1 MNKKALSVTL
11 MPDNLLWLEAR
22 ARATGSRSLS
32 AVLDAV
38 LTEARQG
45 PTPAR
50 SVVGR
55 VRFPEGDE
63 GLERGEKEIRQ
74 LLERSL
80 TGGRP
85 RQRRRG

>member
-1 MNKKALSVTL
+1 M
-11 MPDNLLWLEAR
+11 
-22 ARATGSRSLS
+22 S
-32 AVLDAV
+32 AVLN
-38 LTEARQG
+38 EARQG

-55 VRFPEGDE
+55 VRFPEGDA

-74 LLERSL
+74 LFERSL

-85 RQRRRG
+85 RRRRRG